1 MPIASG
7 SDDEDDDGD
16 DDDDDDGDVDHSLA
30 LSEGIADDEEVWVL
44 SEEEPAKVASDDH
57 PSLVP
62 AGEGL
67 EEQRADGECADGE
80 CADEE
85 CGLCAALG
93 DVFATEQP
101 AHDFSQ
107 AKLDDEEVQEAPNKH
122 PPSGKDHFEI
132 TDSRRKLPKV
142 KDSPRKRP
150 KVTES
155 SRNHPEIPG
164 KEFQRYFVDLD
175 DVQSPGERDSPTP
188 TKPSK
193 HQSFDSP
200 GKKIRILSA
209 KLAILKTAQAKRW
222 PDSGKYACS
231 TFVFRQAFTCSYS

>member
-85 CGLCAALG
+85 CADEECGLCAALG

-107 AKLDDEEVQEAPNKH
+107 AKLDDE
-122 PPSGKDHFEI
+122 
-132 TDSRRKLPKV
+132 
-142 KDSPRKRP
+142 
-150 KVTES
+150 
-155 SRNHPEIPG
+155 
-164 KEFQRYFVDLD
+164 
-175 DVQSPGERDSPTP
+175 
-188 TKPSK
+188 
-193 HQSFDSP
+193 
-200 GKKIRILSA
+200 
-209 KLAILKTAQAKRW
+209 
-222 PDSGKYACS
+222 DSGSPKQAPS
-231 TFVFRQAFTCSYS
+231 LRQRPFRDHRLPQKAPQGQRLPQKAPQGHRVL